1 MAQATVLNKIH
12 EDLEL
17 LKRDMAEIKEIISLE
32 PELREE
38 VIMQVKEARKR
49 ISKGQFTRNK
59 DLLKEF
65 GLE

>member
-1 MAQATVLNKIH
+1 MTQATILHKIH

-38 VIMQVKEARKR
+38 VITQAEEARKR
-49 ISKGQFTRNK
+49 ISKGQFVRNK